1 MRTRPPQLIGI
12 NVNEL
17 ARICHVSLKTA
28 MRWKDGTT
36 CPPKSALMLLSGDLG
51 CLDGEWAGWRVR
63 GAALYSPEGW
73 EIRRGDVISSPLL
86 RQQLAAFKTE
96 LKRLR
101 EAAAAAVVSI
111 PDQPVPEVWPD
122 WVFEMTA

>member
-1 MRTRPPQLIGI
+1 VHTLPPQLIGI

-17 ARICHVSLKTA
+17 ARICRVSLKTA

-36 CPPKSALMLLSGDLG
+36 CPPKSALMLLEGDLG
-51 CLDGEWAGWRVR
+51 CFDAAWKGWRIYKGV
-63 GAALYSPEGW
+63 LVSPEGW
-73 EIRRGDVISSPLL
+73 EITKGDVISSPLL

-101 EAAAAAVVSI
+101 EADVI
-111 PDQPVPEVWPD
+111 QDQPLPSEFPEWLRELEVG
-122 WVFEMTA
+122 